1 MPLPSTG
8 SSRVEFPRFSGTMG
22 GLRRLVSSPRFVA
35 VALAVPPARRFSSL
49 PGRIGATLVGPGLF
63 LLRRPRAATS
73 SDGEYETSQ
82 VPGEPLRTCHAL
94 RPRRTAHPLPIRGA
108 RCCLPLR
115 KRRRLRN
122 HFLSRLNHVA
132 CTLPVYASTV
142 ASRPHDAT
150 LGSGWWL
157 AFPGT
162 GLSPAGFR

>member
-1 MPLPSTG
+1 MD
-8 SSRVEFPRFSGTMG
+8 
-22 GLRRLVSSPRFVA
+22 
-35 VALAVPPARRFSSL
+35 
-49 PGRIGATLVGPGLF
+49 ATLDGPGLF
-63 LLRRPRAATS
+63 ILRCPLPPS

-122 HFLSRLNHVA
+122 HFLSRLNHAA

-162 GLSPAGFR
+162 GLSPAGFQQKVSDMSSYMASPFSKLCLAQFPRKHLDGSPATRRSWR